1 MTQCFE
7 CGSYMIRKCPSCE
20 AVSAREA
27 LDEARA
33 EGRRAGIE
41 EAIVYLSARSIELF
55 EVYDTT
61 KIERRCDIYDI
72 RNGEAEHCLGLVKTL
87 LEAK

>member
-7 CGSYMIRKCPSCE
+7 CGTHMIRKCPSCE

-33 EGRRAGIE
+33 DGRRAGIE
-41 EAIVYLSARSIELF
+41 EVIATIHRA
-55 EVYDTT
+55 TT
-61 KIERRCDIYDI
+61 FDLADVEQLTRVLR
-72 RNGEAEHCLGLVKTL
+72 GL